1 MVAMTVHYVIV
12 KQTARLHPRIN
23 DGRATKLEPGRL
35 EIF

>member
-1 MVAMTVHYVIV
+1 MVAMTAQNVIV
-12 KQTARLHPRIN
+12 KQTTRLHPSIN

>member
-1 MVAMTVHYVIV
+1 MVTMTVHHVIV
-12 KQTARLHPRIN
+12 KQTTRLHPSIN